1 MYSDAWFNHAAYT
14 SVRNYLAKQSSPV
27 YYYYLAY
34 KGSASFSIIFGDPN
48 NDYGVSHADELQ
60 YLFPVSEQL
69 FKNISLSKQD
79 HKMVDIITNLW
90 YNFAKFGWVKFLF
103 KYSKLNSFKL
113 SWNHFTERSIF
124 SNPTPEVSEDIPI
137 KWKPVRTQA
146 LEYLHIGQDNI
157 RMSENLISERMKFW
171 ESLPVRSGLEDGG
184 SKYRGKEEL

>member
-60 YLFPVSEQL
+60 YLFPVGEQL

-90 YNFAKFGWVKFLF
+90 YNFAKFGWVKLFHSNILF
-103 KYSKLNSFKL
+103 KIEINVFVHR
-113 SWNHFTERSIF
+113 NERFIF